1 MAAFDGVGAARE
13 VAACFA
19 GEPGLRMVLVTG
31 SAARGLSDES
41 SDLDVYLYWD
51 KVDTARLAA
60 DGRLAALGA
69 TRVFGVPTVHG
80 WFEKHRRGDRYVDVE
95 SVAMA
100 TLEAAAAALRT
111 PMLPGWVT
119 KLAAGLR
126 DAVAVAG
133 ADELRRWQAELRF
146 TDELAAADI
155 AVRAPRL
162 VAPSALYEL
171 TFARG
176 DVLAFMARLA
186 PVLLDVVALLGA
198 ANREFVPV
206 DDAKWLP
213 WHLGRL
219 TDVPPDTARRIDAA
233 LRRPSAGAMADLD
246 LLVEQTLDIVE
257 ADVGPSGTR
266 RARFA
271 TALRPRPADAA
282 PAGPAPHASPYTR

>member
-1 MAAFDGVGAARE
+1 MAAFDGLGAARE

-51 KVDTARLAA
+51 DVDATRLAA

-133 ADELRRWQAELRF
+133 ADELRRWQAELAF
-146 TDELAAADI
+146 TDELVAAEI
-155 AVRAPRL
+155 AARASRL
-162 VAPSALYEL
+162 VAPSAIYEL

-176 DVLAFMARLA
+176 DVLAFVARLA
-186 PVLLDVVALLGA
+186 PVLLDVIALLGA

-206 DDAKWLP
+206 DDPMWLP
-213 WHLGRL
+213 WHIGRL
-219 TDVPPDTARRIDAA
+219 TDVPPDTVRRIDAA
-233 LRRPSAGAMADLD
+233 LRQPSAVAMADLD
-246 LLVEQTLDIVE
+246 LLVQQTLDIVE
-257 ADVGPSGTR
+257 ADVGPGGTR

-271 TALRPRPADAA
+271 TALRPRPADA
-282 PAGPAPHASPYTR
+282 GPPPHAPPYTS